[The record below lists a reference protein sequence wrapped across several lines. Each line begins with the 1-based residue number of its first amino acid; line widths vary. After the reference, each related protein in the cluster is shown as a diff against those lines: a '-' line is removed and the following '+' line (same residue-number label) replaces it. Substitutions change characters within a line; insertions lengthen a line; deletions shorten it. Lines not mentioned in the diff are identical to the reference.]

1 MNKSTLYASLCLA
14 AGLIFAGYFIGH
26 GFSQSRNPSR
36 IVTVKGVA
44 QRDVIANIALWPIRF
59 VSTDDDLSVAQSK
72 INKSQKTIYHF
83 LKKHDIDLDNVEVK
97 KMAVTDLFADPYRSG
112 PVQNR
117 YIVEQTLMVRT
128 EKCST
133 VVAASQAVG
142 DLIASGIVLSS
153 RGGPDSGP
161 TFLFTELSQY
171 KPDMIAEATAK
182 ARKAAEQFAKDS
194 GSKIGKIRRANQ
206 GMFVILARDRA
217 PGIYEESQMNKTIR
231 VVSTIEYML
240 KD

>member
-1 MNKSTLYASLCLA
+1 MNRLSFYAVLCLT
-14 AGLIFAGYFIGH
+14 AGLILAGFFIGN
-26 GFSQSRNPSR
+26 GFSRSRLPYR
-36 IVTVKGVA
+36 YVTVKGVA
-44 QRDVIANIALWPIRF
+44 ELDVTANIALWPIRF
-59 VSTDDDLSVAQSK
+59 VSTDDDLSAAQSK
-72 INKSQKTIYHF
+72 INKSQEIIYKF
-83 LKKHDIDLDNVEVK
+83 LKNHEIDLDNVEVK
-97 KMAVTDLFADPYRSG
+97 KIEVTDLFADPYRSG
-112 PVQNR
+112 PVQSR

-128 EKCST
+128 ENCST
-133 VVAASQAVG
+133 VVAASQSVG
-142 DLIASGIVLSS
+142 DLITSGIVLSS

-161 TFLFTELSQY
+161 TFLFTELSKY

-194 GSKIGKIRRANQ
+194 GSKIGKIRQANQ